1 METTTTHEAAIAHD
15 EELLRLLAVYNSAL
29 SAARAAEQAVISSAA
44 IGYSNHQRRL
54 SLNDSPLRSIAFEDF
69 PMLGIYQQAKT
80 FTLGEAGYYVRTPEG
95 PRRATVKHARGAA
108 SEASLEAFNTAADAV
123 SKVYDEV
130 VAHEENYTGW
140 ARYFL
145 VTSSA
150 GHVHSSMACPTCN
163 GRTTYAP
170 VVALSESSE
179 AEAVEMLGE
188 TLCTVCFP
196 SAPVSGRPGK
206 ITKAAAAK
214 LVA

>member
-1 METTTTHEAAIAHD
+1 MTTTHEAAIAHD
-15 EELLRLLAVYNSAL
+15 EELLRLLVVLASADTAV
-29 SAARAAEQAVISSAA
+29 RAAEQAVISSAA
-44 IGYSNHQRRL
+44 TGYSNHQRQL
-54 SLNDSPLRSIAFEDF
+54 SLNEAPLRTVPLEDF
-69 PMLGIYQQAKT
+69 PVGAIYQQAKT
-80 FTLGEAGYYVRTPEG
+80 WTPGEAGHYVRTPDG
-95 PRRATVKHARGAA
+95 PCRATVEDARQAGASQA
-108 SEASLEAFNTAADAV
+108 RLDDLDAAARAARDARH
-123 SKVYDEV
+123 DV
-130 VAHEENYTGW
+130 VAHEERYTGW

-150 GHVHSSMACPTCN
+150 GHVHSSMGCSTCN
-163 GRTTYAP
+163 VRTTYAP

-214 LVA
+214 LLA

>member
-1 METTTTHEAAIAHD
+1 MTTTHEAAIAHD
-15 EELLRLLAVYNSAL
+15 EELLRLLVVLASADSAVQ
-29 SAARAAEQAVISSAA
+29 AAEYAVISSAT
-44 IGYSNHQRRL
+44 IGYSDYRHRL
-54 SLNDSPLRSIAFEDF
+54 SINEAPLRTVLLEDF
-69 PMLGIYQQAKT
+69 PVGAIYQQAKT
-80 FTLGEAGYYVRTPEG
+80 YTPGEAGHYVRTPEG
-95 PRRATVKHARGAA
+95 IRRATVEDARPGASQARLDALDAAGRGAR
-108 SEASLEAFNTAADAV
+108 DARH
-123 SKVYDEV
+123 DV

-150 GHVHSSMACPTCN
+150 GHVHSSMGCSTCN
-163 GRTTYAP
+163 SRTTYAP
-170 VVALSESSE
+170 VVALSESTE

-214 LVA
+214 LLA